1 MQGIVYSLFYYGCR
15 KKLRTLLPMD
25 YLKKYKSFLYS
36 YYLSSGVRITAGV
49 VLPALVFSYF
59 NMLSEGV
66 AISLGAMCVSGTDN
80 PGPIHHRR
88 NGMLICLLF
97 LVVVAI
103 LTSLAAAH
111 AVLLGILIAVFCFI
125 FSMIGVYGSRAI
137 SIGVSALL
145 IMVLQ
150 IGHPRQGP
158 EVIIQSAYIL
168 LGGLWYTG
176 LSLVLHNF
184 KPYRLAQQA
193 LGECIAA
200 TANYV
205 RIRASLYD
213 TNADAEKIY
222 RQMIEQ
228 QVVVH
233 QEQELVREM
242 LFKSRNIV
250 KESTNTSRT
259 LLMIFRSLVDLFE
272 KTMTAYQN
280 DYKELHALFEG
291 TGIMEKYRQLIMQL
305 AAELDDISIA
315 VKSGR
320 RSRESTAL
328 ADAIKE
334 TRRFYIELRSKKRTP
349 ENIQYFITLRNILS
363 NIEDIANRIHNLHLY
378 TSYQQP
384 LSTSA
389 EPADYEKF
397 VTRQD
402 FSIKVLTD
410 NLSLQS
416 NFFRH
421 SLRVS
426 LATLAGYIISLS
438 FNVGHNYWILL
449 TIIVI
454 LKPTYSLTKKRNYER
469 LLGTIAGAVAGLI
482 ILYFVKDK
490 TALFFIMLVLMLGTY
505 SLLRTN
511 YMLSV
516 IFMTPYVLLLF
527 QLLYNTPIKN
537 IFTDRLLDTSIGSAI
552 AFIANFLL
560 VPVWEHEQITAYM
573 SKALEK
579 NTAWFKTV
587 LNTVLGKPVMPT
599 EYRVSRKEAFVA
611 LGNLSDAFTRM
622 LAEPKW
628 QQKNITLIHQLV
640 VYNHLLTSH
649 IATLSHFGQQFATIN
664 ISKDFVPVANFI
676 ESELVASKQI
686 IEGKEVP
693 AANTRPAH
701 WQQIDKRVALLLQNR
716 QKELQQGLTD
726 TYTRKLLAGV
736 KSVTDE
742 FKVIHEVAADIKK
755 VSMQFAAI

>member
-1 MQGIVYSLFYYGCR
+1 
-15 KKLRTLLPMD
+15 MD
-25 YLKKYKSFLYS
+25 YLKKYKGFLYS

-49 VLPALVFSYF
+49 VLPAVVFSYF
-59 NMLSEGV
+59 NMLAEGV

-88 NGMLICLLF
+88 NGMLVCLLF
-97 LVVVAI
+97 LVIVAT
-103 LTSLAAAH
+103 LTSLAALH
-111 AVLLGILIAVFCFI
+111 PLLLGALIAVFCFV

-150 IGHPRQGP
+150 IGHPGQGR
-158 EVIIQSAYIL
+158 EVIIQAAFIL

-176 LSLVLHNF
+176 LSLVLHSF
-184 KPYRLAQQA
+184 APYRLAQQA
-193 LGECIAA
+193 LGECISA

-205 RIRASLYD
+205 RIRAMLYD
-213 TNADAEKIY
+213 ETADFEKVY

-233 QEQELVREM
+233 QEQELVREL
-242 LFKSRNIV
+242 LFKSRDIV

-259 LLMIFRSLVDLFE
+259 LLMLFRSLVDLFE
-272 KTMTAYQN
+272 KIMTAYQ
-280 DYKELHALFEG
+280 DYKELHTVFEG
-291 TGIMEKYRQLIMQL
+291 SEIMQRYRQLILQL

-320 RSRESTAL
+320 RSRETSAL

-334 TRRFYIELRSKKRTP
+334 TRKYYIEFRSKRRTP
-349 ENIQYFITLRNILS
+349 ETLQYFITLRNILS
-363 NIEDIANRIHNLHLY
+363 NIEDIANRIHTLHLY

-384 LSTSA
+384 VTQAS

-402 FSIKVLTD
+402 FSFKVLTD

-438 FNVGHNYWILL
+438 LNVGHSYWILL

-469 LLGTIAGAVAGLI
+469 LLGTIAGAVAGMI
-482 ILYFVKDK
+482 ILHFVKDK
-490 TALFFIMLVLMLGTY
+490 TALFVIMLVLMLGTY

-511 YMLSV
+511 YMWSV
-516 IFMTPYVLLLF
+516 IFMTPYVLVMF
-527 QLLYNTPIKN
+527 QLLYNTPVKN
-537 IFTDRLLDTSIGSAI
+537 ILTDRLLDTSIGSAI

-560 VPVWEHEQITAYM
+560 VPVWEHEQITTYI
-573 SKALEK
+573 SKAIDK

-587 LNTVLGKPVMPT
+587 VMICIGKPVLPT

-622 LAEPKW
+622 LAEPKR
-628 QQKNITLIHQLV
+628 QQKNGTLIHQMV

-649 IATLSHFGQQFATIN
+649 IATLSHYGQQFSMVN
-664 ISKDFVPVANFI
+664 LPKDFGAVTNFI
-676 ESELVASKQI
+676 ETELTTSKTI
-686 IEGKEVP
+686 IDGEPPPDVP
-693 AANTRPAH
+693 ARTLN
-701 WQQIDKRVALLLQNR
+701 WQQIDKRVTTLMENR

-726 TYTRKLLAGV
+726 TDTRKTLVAV
-736 KSVTDE
+736 KSVSDE
-742 FKVIHEVAADIKK
+742 FKILSEVATDIKK
-755 VSMQFAAI
+755 VSVQLARS

>member
-1 MQGIVYSLFYYGCR
+1 
-15 KKLRTLLPMD
+15 MD

-49 VLPALVFSYF
+49 VLPALIFSYF
-59 NMLSEGV
+59 DMLSQGV
-66 AISLGAMCVSGTDN
+66 AISLGAMCASGTDN

-97 LVVVAI
+97 LVVVAT
-103 LTSLAAAH
+103 LTGLTASYPAM
-111 AVLLGILIAVFCFI
+111 LGILITIFCFV

-150 IGHPRQGP
+150 IGHPSQGK
-158 EVIIQSAYIL
+158 EVVIQAAYIL

-176 LSLVLHNF
+176 LSLLLHKF
-184 KPYRLAQQA
+184 APYKLAQQA

-205 RIRASLYD
+205 RMRAQFYD
-213 TNADAEKIY
+213 KTTDHEKAY

-228 QVVVH
+228 QVIVH
-233 QEQELVREM
+233 QDQELVREL
-242 LFKSRNIV
+242 LFKSRYIV
-250 KESTNTSRT
+250 KESTNTGRT
-259 LLMIFRSLVDLFE
+259 LLMLFRSLVDLFE
-272 KTMTAYQN
+272 KIMTTYHD
-280 DYKELHALFEG
+280 DYKELHEVFED
-291 TGIMEKYRQLIMQL
+291 TGIMDRYRELILQL

-320 RSRESTAL
+320 RSRETTAL
-328 ADAIKE
+328 AEAIKE
-334 TRRFYIELRSKKRTP
+334 TRIFYIELRNKKRSP
-349 ENIQYFITLRNILS
+349 ETLEYFIAMRNILS

-378 TSYQQP
+378 TSYQQKVIP
-384 LSTSA
+384 T

-397 VTRQD
+397 INRQN
-402 FSIKVLTD
+402 FSLKVLTD

-426 LATLAGYIISLS
+426 LATLAGYLISMFLQ
-438 FNVGHNYWILL
+438 VGHNYWILL

-454 LKPTYSLTKKRNYER
+454 LKPNYSLTKKRNFER
-469 LLGTIAGAVAGLI
+469 LFGTVAGAIAGLI
-482 ILYFVKDK
+482 ILYFIKDR
-490 TALFFIMLVLMLGTY
+490 TVLFFIMLVLMLGTY

-511 YMLSV
+511 YMWSV
-516 IFMTPYVLLLF
+516 IFMTPYVLLIF
-527 QLLYNTPIKN
+527 QLLYDSPIKN
-537 IFTDRLLDTSIGSAI
+537 ILTDRLLDTSIGSAI
-552 AFIANFLL
+552 AFIANLLL
-560 VPVWEHEQITAYM
+560 VPLWEHEQISNYIAN
-573 SKALEK
+573 AIEK

-587 LNTVLGKPVMPT
+587 VAEFMGKQVLPT

-628 QQKNITLIHQLV
+628 QQKNVNIIHQFV

-649 IATLSHFGQQFATIN
+649 IATLSHFGQQFAAMNAT
-664 ISKDFVPVANFI
+664 KDFVPVTNYI
-676 ESELVASKQI
+676 ETELCVSKAI
-686 IEGKEVP
+686 INGEEAP
-693 AANTRPAH
+693 AEPMRTPQ
-701 WQQIDKRVALLLQNR
+701 WQQIDKRVSNLMINR

-726 TYTRKLLAGV
+726 TDTRKLLLAV

-742 FKVIHEVAADIKK
+742 FRILHDVTSDIKK
-755 VSMQFAAI
+755 ASLQLAQKA

>member
-1 MQGIVYSLFYYGCR
+1 M
-15 KKLRTLLPMD
+15 
-25 YLKKYKSFLYS
+25 KKYKSFLYS

-49 VLPALVFSYF
+49 VLPAVIFSYF
-59 NMLSEGV
+59 DMLSQGV

-97 LVVVAI
+97 LVAVAT
-103 LTSLAAAH
+103 LTSLAAAYP
-111 AVLLGILIAVFCFI
+111 VFLGILITVFCFV

-150 IGHPRQGP
+150 IGHPSQGK
-158 EVIIQSAYIL
+158 EVIIQAAYIL

-176 LSLVLHNF
+176 LSLLLHKF
-184 KPYRLAQQA
+184 APYRLAQQA

-200 TANYV
+200 TANYI
-205 RIRASLYD
+205 RIRAQFYD
-213 TNADAEKIY
+213 ESADFDKAS
-222 RQMIEQ
+222 RHMIEQ
-228 QVVVH
+228 QVIVH
-233 QEQELVREM
+233 QEQELVREL
-242 LFKSRNIV
+242 LFKSRYIV
-250 KESTNTSRT
+250 KESTNTGRT
-259 LLMIFRSLVDLFE
+259 LLMLFRSLIDLFE
-272 KTMTAYQN
+272 KIMTTYHD
-280 DYKELHALFEG
+280 DYKELHKLFEG
-291 TGIMEKYRQLIMQL
+291 TEIMSRYRQLILQL

-320 RSRESTAL
+320 RSRETTAL

-334 TRRFYIELRSKKRTP
+334 TRRYYVELRNKKRNP
-349 ENIQYFITLRNILS
+349 ETLESFITLRNILS
-363 NIEDIANRIHNLHLY
+363 NIEDIANRIHALHLY
-378 TSYQQP
+378 TSYQQKV
-384 LSTSA
+384 TTTT
-389 EPADYEKF
+389 EPGDYEKF
-397 VTRQD
+397 VNRQD
-402 FSIKVLTD
+402 FSLKVLTD

-438 FNVGHNYWILL
+438 LQVGHNYWILL

-454 LKPTYSLTKKRNYER
+454 LKPNYSLTKKRNFER
-469 LLGTIAGAVAGLI
+469 LFGTIAGALAGLI
-482 ILYFVKDK
+482 ILYFIKDR
-490 TALFFIMLVLMLGTY
+490 TALFMIMLVLALGTY

-516 IFMTPYVLLLF
+516 IFMTPYVLLIF
-527 QLLYNTPIKN
+527 QLLYDTPIKN
-537 IFTDRLLDTSIGSAI
+537 VLTDRLIDTGIGSAI
-552 AFIANFLL
+552 AFIANLLL
-560 VPVWEHEQITAYM
+560 VPLWEHEQISTLIAT
-573 SKALEK
+573 SIEK

-587 LNTVLGKPVMPT
+587 ATAFMGKQVPPT

-622 LAEPKW
+622 LSEPKW
-628 QQKNITLIHQLV
+628 QQKNINLIHQFV

-649 IATLSHFGQQFATIN
+649 IATLSHFGQQFATMN
-664 ISKDFVPVANFI
+664 ATKDFIPVINYI
-676 ESELVASKQI
+676 ESELCAAKAI
-686 IEGKEVP
+686 INKEETLTET
-693 AANTRPAH
+693 ARPPH
-701 WQQIDKRVALLLQNR
+701 WQQIDKRVTTLMINR

-726 TYTRKLLAGV
+726 TDTRKLLLPV

-742 FKVIHEVAADIKK
+742 FRIIHDVATDIKK
-755 VSMQFAAI
+755 AGLQLVERGEIR

>member
-1 MQGIVYSLFYYGCR
+1 
-15 KKLRTLLPMD
+15 MD

-49 VLPALVFSYF
+49 VLPALIFSYF
-59 NMLSEGV
+59 DMLSQGV

-97 LVVVAI
+97 LVVTAI
-103 LTSLAAAH
+103 LTSLTAAYP
-111 AVLLGILIAVFCFI
+111 VMLGTLITICCFVY
-125 FSMIGVYGSRAI
+125 SMIGVYGSRAI

-150 IGHPRQGP
+150 IGHPGQGK
-158 EVIIQSAYIL
+158 EVIIQAAYIL

-176 LSLVLHNF
+176 LSLLLHKF
-184 KPYRLAQQA
+184 APYKLAQQA

-200 TANYV
+200 TANYI
-205 RIRASLYD
+205 RIRALFYD
-213 TNADAEKIY
+213 ETTDYDKAY

-228 QVVVH
+228 QVIVH
-233 QEQELVREM
+233 QEQELVREL
-242 LFKSRNIV
+242 LFKSRYIV
-250 KESTNTSRT
+250 KESTNTGRT
-259 LLMIFRSLVDLFE
+259 LLMLFRSLVDLFE
-272 KTMTAYQN
+272 KIMTTYHD
-280 DYKELHALFEG
+280 DYKELHATSEG
-291 TGIMEKYRQLIMQL
+291 TEIMERYRHLILQL

-320 RSRESTAL
+320 RSRETTAL

-334 TRRFYIELRSKKRTP
+334 TRIFYIELRNKKRTP
-349 ENIQYFITLRNILS
+349 ATLEYFITMRNILS

-378 TSYQQP
+378 TSYQQKVT
-384 LSTSA
+384 TS

-397 VTRQD
+397 VHRQD
-402 FSIKVLTD
+402 FSLKVLTD
-410 NLSLQS
+410 NLSMQS

-426 LATLAGYIISLS
+426 MATLAGYIISMFLQ
-438 FNVGHNYWILL
+438 VGHNYWILL

-454 LKPTYSLTKKRNYER
+454 LKPNYSLTKKRNFER
-469 LLGTIAGAVAGLI
+469 LFGTVAGAIVGLG
-482 ILYFVKDK
+482 ILYFIHDR

-511 YMLSV
+511 YMWSV
-516 IFMTPYVLLLF
+516 IFMTPYVLLIF
-527 QLLYNTPIKN
+527 QLLYDTPIKN
-537 IFTDRLLDTSIGSAI
+537 ILTDRLLDTTIGSAI
-552 AFIANFLL
+552 AFIANLLL
-560 VPVWEHEQITAYM
+560 VPLWEHEQISGYIATAI
-573 SKALEK
+573 EK

-587 LNTVLGKPVMPT
+587 VTEFMGKPVLPT

-628 QQKNITLIHQLV
+628 QQKNVNTVHQFV

-649 IATLSHFGQQFATIN
+649 IATLSHFGQQFAAIN
-664 ISKDFVPVANFI
+664 ATKDFVPVTNYI
-676 ESELVASKQI
+676 ESELCVSKAI
-686 IEGKEVP
+686 INGEGAP
-693 AANTRPAH
+693 AEPMREPQ
-701 WQQIDKRVALLLQNR
+701 WQQIDKRVSNLMINR

-726 TYTRKLLAGV
+726 TDTRKLLLAV

-742 FKVIHEVAADIKK
+742 FRIIHDVTSDIRRASIQLAQK
-755 VSMQFAAI
+755 A

>member
-1 MQGIVYSLFYYGCR
+1 
-15 KKLRTLLPMD
+15 MD

-49 VLPALVFSYF
+49 VLPALIFSYF
-59 NMLSEGV
+59 DMLSQGV

-97 LVVVAI
+97 LVVVAT
-103 LTSLAAAH
+103 LTSLTAAYP
-111 AVLLGILIAVFCFI
+111 VLLGALIAVFCFV

-150 IGHPRQGP
+150 IGHPSQGK
-158 EVIIQSAYIL
+158 EVIIQAAYIL

-176 LSLVLHNF
+176 LSLLLHKF
-184 KPYRLAQQA
+184 APYKLAQQA

-205 RIRASLYD
+205 RIRALFYD
-213 TNADAEKIY
+213 ATTDFEKAY

-228 QVVVH
+228 QVIVH
-233 QEQELVREM
+233 QDQELVREL
-242 LFKSRNIV
+242 LFKSRYIV
-250 KESTNTSRT
+250 KESTNTGRT
-259 LLMIFRSLVDLFE
+259 LLMLFRSLVDLFE
-272 KTMTAYQN
+272 KVMTAYHD
-280 DYKELHALFEG
+280 DYKELHAAFEG
-291 TGIMEKYRQLIMQL
+291 TGLMSRYRQLILQL

-334 TRRFYIELRSKKRTP
+334 TRIYYIEVRNKKRTP
-349 ENIQYFITLRNILS
+349 ATLEYFITMRNILS
-363 NIEDIANRIHNLHLY
+363 NIEDIANRIHSLHLY
-378 TSYQQP
+378 TTYQQKV
-384 LSTSA
+384 TTTA
-389 EPADYEKF
+389 EPDDYDKF
-397 VTRQD
+397 VNRQN
-402 FSIKVLTD
+402 FSLKVLTD

-426 LATLAGYIISLS
+426 LATLAGYIISL
-438 FNVGHNYWILL
+438 FLQVGHNYWILL

-454 LKPTYSLTKKRNYER
+454 LKPNYSLTKKRNFER
-469 LLGTIAGAVAGLI
+469 LWGTIAGAIVGLI
-482 ILYFVKDK
+482 ILYFIKDK
-490 TALFFIMLVLMLGTY
+490 TVLFFIMLVLMLGTY

-511 YMLSV
+511 YMWSV
-516 IFMTPYVLLLF
+516 IFMTPYVLLIF
-527 QLLYNTPIKN
+527 QLLYNSPIKN
-537 IFTDRLLDTSIGSAI
+537 VLTDRLLDTTIGSAI
-552 AFIANFLL
+552 AFIANLLL
-560 VPVWEHEQITAYM
+560 VPLWEHEQISSYIATAID
-573 SKALEK
+573 K

-587 LNTVLGKPVMPT
+587 VAAFMGKPVLPT

-628 QQKNITLIHQLV
+628 QQKNINLIHQFV

-649 IATLSHFGQQFATIN
+649 IATLSHFGQQFAAIN
-664 ISKDFVPVANFI
+664 ATKDFVPVTNYI
-676 ESELVASKQI
+676 ETELAAAKAI
-686 IEGKEVP
+686 INGEETT
-693 AANTRPAH
+693 ADETRLPN
-701 WQQIDKRVALLLQNR
+701 WQQIDKRVTTLMLNR

-726 TYTRKLLAGV
+726 TDTRKLLLAV

-742 FKVIHEVAADIKK
+742 FRIIHDVTTDIRKAGLQLK
-755 VSMQFAAI
+755 TAS